1 MHELYAVCESI
12 PLSVVS
18 TLRNSALHN
27 PLVSGL
33 WSDESE
39 VQWVRCAN
47 QATVW
52 LEYKS
57 TEKFSHQSTTRSH
70 HLDCWRRVGPE
81 EGRTRT
87 TISWKKTCH
96 LITLLFTPSLPAYSS
111 HCFVFALCFSGDV
124 KWSALKRQHGATV
137 CTLSDTIWNVCRDQR
152 FLPHLGATKPFRDRA
167 QASVSHSKQTCVHRT
182 LLMYTL

>member
-1 MHELYAVCESI
+1 MCKSGH
-12 PLSVVS
+12 SVTGIQVDWEIFS
-18 TLRNSALHN
+18 SVNNTQSSPRL
-27 PLVSGL
+27 
-33 WSDESE
+33 
-39 VQWVRCAN
+39 
-47 QATVW
+47 
-52 LEYKS
+52 LEM
-57 TEKFSHQSTTRSH
+57 
-70 HLDCWRRVGPE
+70 
-81 EGRTRT
+81 GRTRGRTDAPPRT

-167 QASVSHSKQTCVHRT
+167 QVSVSHSKQTCVHRT